1 MYWPCSF
8 TNSSYTGELGQCCN
22 VRSGHNPKGHQNK
35 QGRIIGNGDYES
47 NFNALFFRPVWEQLL
62 KASLAQVQ
70 TSSFKLGQEFP
81 DRNELQVAALIHQ
94 ERLNELYSNVLGAA
108 TNFVSYSACLCC
120 LRELPEYEL
129 PCGHVLCFPC
139 VQIYGIRTSRT
150 TIEISRCPLHVRDL
164 ISSPPWVVTTKPR
177 YAGARVLCLDGYTF
191 SFTYNPWIM
200 LIKQL

>member
-1 MYWPCSF
+1 MHWPCGF
-8 TNSSYTGELGQCCN
+8 TNDLGQCCN

-47 NFNALFFRPVWEQLL
+47 NFNVSVFRPLWEQLL
-62 KASLAQVQ
+62 KASLTQVQ
-70 TSSFKLGQEFP
+70 SSSFKLGQEFP

-108 TNFVSYSACLCC
+108 TNYVSYSACLCC
-120 LRELPEYEL
+120 LRELPECAL

-139 VQIYGIRTSRT
+139 VQIYGVRTSKT

-164 ISSPPWVVTTKPR
+164 ISSPPWVITTKPR
-177 YAGARVLCLDGYTF
+177 YAGSRVLCLDG
-191 SFTYNPWIM
+191 
-200 LIKQL
+200 